1 MTAGAAAAD
10 QALERYYRFHARI
23 YDATR
28 WSFLFGRAR
37 LIERVAAL
45 HTPRNILEIGCGT
58 GRNLARLARR
68 FPDARLTGLDLS
80 ADMLACARRY
90 LEPHGDRITLLH
102 QAYARPLDEAP
113 RFDLIVVSYCLSMI
127 NPGYAEVIASA
138 RQDLQL
144 NGLIAAVDF
153 HDSSWSAFRRWM
165 GVNHVRMEGQL
176 LPELRARFR
185 PLDSTVSRAYGGVWR
200 YFYFIGAHV

>member
-10 QALERYYRFHARI
+10 QALKRYYRFHARI

-28 WSFLFGRAR
+28 WSFLFGRAH
-37 LIERVAAL
+37 LVERVAAL

-58 GRNLARLARR
+58 GRNLARLAQR
-68 FPDARLTGLDLS
+68 FPDTRLIGLDLS

-90 LEPHGDRITLLH
+90 LEPLGDRITLLH
-102 QAYARPLDEAP
+102 QAYARPLDPAP

-127 NPGYAEVIASA
+127 NPGYAEVIASI
-138 RQDLQL
+138 RQDLQAH
-144 NGLIAAVDF
+144 GLIAVVDF
-153 HDSSWSAFRRWM
+153 HNSDWSAFRRWM

-176 LPELRARFR
+176 LPELRTRFR
-185 PLDSTVSRAYGGVWR
+185 PLDSTISQVYGGIWR
-200 YFYFIGAHV
+200 YFHFIGTPV